1 MTITN
6 HGHPVALLSPMPP
19 RQRKF
24 GQLQPS
30 RRQAKRHSDISRWS
44 SRTSANRISFG
55 NLRIRRHR
63 ERPHRSTSRS
73 YEHSRHPGRL
83 RPDTPPPAS
92 GIGMRVA
99 LAEIQPRSHL
109 AIHERPLV
117 AARAMSFA
125 HSAHPP
131 CDGLLRSA
139 LAARHL
145 RRGSKPAQQSAIRH
159 SDAFYPGDGTSTVQ
173 PHSVFRSWIVHYP

>member
-1 MTITN
+1 MAEVTAKLNVILVEIGRTGISVTITN

-83 RPDTPPPAS
+83 IPDTPPPAS

-99 LAEIQPRSHL
+99 LAEISATFSPCHPRK
-109 AIHERPLV
+109 AIGSSARHVVCTQRAPPVRRPAAFRPGSAAS
-117 AARAMSFA
+117 AARFQ
-125 HSAHPP
+125 
-131 CDGLLRSA
+131 
-139 LAARHL
+139 AR
-145 RRGSKPAQQSAIRH
+145 PAERYSSQ
-159 SDAFYPGDGTSTVQ
+159 
-173 PHSVFRSWIVHYP
+173 